1 MKISLFGFLLA
12 LSSLLASSA
21 AAQPQYEATA
31 PSIIDAIARG
41 EAKEALAA
49 MEAKALEA
57 EKNAASSAS
66 PQQYWVE
73 ASNAYREAASFPSP
87 FSGPPMGLAENHRKN
102 GHPEHP

>member
-1 MKISLFGFLLA
+1 MMKISLFGFLLA

-41 EAKEALAA
+41 
-49 MEAKALEA
+49 EAKALEA

>member
-41 EAKEALAA
+41 
-49 MEAKALEA
+49 EAKALEA